1 MEVDC
6 VPEGVWP
13 KGQVDGGGPLLF
25 HMEELL
31 LCTLVEVPDGFLCDA
46 ILGMGIDP
54 TKGKTLSLGAAAVLE
69 GIVSELSIVT
79 MVVEDADTVLLGKVF
94 ERTLG
99 FHCFFRGE
107 LGHEMDVLQLGVV
120 GDKDSGRSVAFLGE
134 CPLWL
139 GNKAHLH

>member
-1 MEVDC
+1 MKVDC

-31 LCTLVEVPDGFLCDA
+31 PCTLVEVPDGFLCDA

-54 TKGKTLSLGAAAVLE
+54 TKGMTSSLGAAAVLE
-69 GIVSELSIVT
+69 CVVSESLIVA
-79 MVVEDADTVLLGKVF
+79 MVVEDADAVLLGKVL
-94 ERTLG
+94 ERALG

-107 LGHEMDVLQLGVV
+107 LGHEMDVLKLGVL
-120 GDKDSGRSVAFLGE
+120 GNKGGGCSVAFLGE
-134 CPLWL
+134 CSF
-139 GNKAHLH
+139 